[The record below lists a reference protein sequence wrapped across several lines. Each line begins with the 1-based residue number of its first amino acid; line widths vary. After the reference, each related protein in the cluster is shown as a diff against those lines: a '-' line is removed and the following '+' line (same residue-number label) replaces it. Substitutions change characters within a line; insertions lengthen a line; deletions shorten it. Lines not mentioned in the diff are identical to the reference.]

1 MQTKM
6 ALTLEMMN
14 EMHAACV
21 ADNQQEKGVLKAFR
35 MAGWLTTR
43 PTKEGLVFLDGPVW
57 NDFPN
62 GSSRLAAGL
71 LDTRI
76 EGIRSQEGQPAR
88 PDWDQLKQLR
98 NAQHH
103 HNLDGLFE
111 AELAAIKDEDARE
124 VRRKQINEEWEAT
137 DELPVKGF
145 LDLTVGG
152 WGEAI
157 FEDQQENQGREDR
170 LRPPLLAARLRRWGR
185 LHPQADAPQEEEADC
200 RRGLAAGSRRAE
212 EEEDAEQW

>member
-1 MQTKM
+1 
-6 ALTLEMMN
+6 
-14 EMHAACV
+14 
-21 ADNQQEKGVLKAFR
+21 

-76 EGIRSQEGQPAR
+76 EGIRSQEGQSAR
-88 PDWDQLKQLR
+88 PDWDQLTQLR

-103 HNLDGLFE
+103 HNLDSLFE

-124 VRRKQINEEWEAT
+124 VRRQQINEAWEET

-157 FEDQQENQGREDR
+157 FEEQREKTKAERIVCDHLFSLRDYEGGDDCILRQMHPRKRKLMVDECLLQG
-170 LRPPLLAARLRRWGR
+170 
-185 LHPQADAPQEEEADC
+185 
-200 RRGLAAGSRRAE
+200 AGVQ
-212 EEEDAEQW
+212 DAEQW

>member
-1 MQTKM
+1 MMQTKM

-21 ADNQQEKGVLKAFR
+21 ADNQREKGVLKAFR
-35 MAGWLTTR
+35 MGGWLTTR
-43 PTKEGLVFLDGPVW
+43 PTKEGLVFLEGPVW

-76 EGIRSQEGQPAR
+76 EGIRSQEGKPAR

-98 NAQHH
+98 NAQHRSH
-103 HNLDGLFE
+103 LESLFE
-111 AELAAIKDEDARE
+111 AELASIRDEDARE
-124 VRRKQINEEWEAT
+124 ARRQELNEEWEAT

-145 LDLTVGG
+145 LDLTLGSM
-152 WGEAI
+152 GEAI
-157 FEDQQENQGREDR
+157 FEDQQEKPRQRGSSATTSSRCETTQVGTTASSGRCT
-170 LRPPLLAARLRRWGR
+170 PGR
-185 LHPQADAPQEEEADC
+185 
-200 RRGLAAGSRRAE
+200 GS
-212 EEEDAEQW
+212 